1 MVLRIAMFS
10 SSRRETI
17 LCMLSKNSSA
27 VIVLKEA
34 RKRGISVHFKLLSKP
49 YPGGALGFGG
59 RDHRLEAAGLFTSK
73 RGGCVFR

>member
-1 MVLRIAMFS
+1 MFS

-34 RKRGISVHFKLLSKP
+34 RKKGFSIHFKLLSSP
-49 YPGGALGFGG
+49 IREVPLDLVGPD
-59 RDHRLEAAGLFTSK
+59 RRLEAAGLFTSTL
-73 RGGCVFR
+73 GGCVFR

>member
-1 MVLRIAMFS
+1 MFS

-34 RKRGISVHFKLLSKP
+34 RKKGFSILFKLLSSP
-49 YPGGALGFGG
+49 IREEPLDLVG
-59 RDHRLEAAGLFTSK
+59 RDRRLEASGSFTSK
-73 RGGCVFR
+73 LGGLVLR